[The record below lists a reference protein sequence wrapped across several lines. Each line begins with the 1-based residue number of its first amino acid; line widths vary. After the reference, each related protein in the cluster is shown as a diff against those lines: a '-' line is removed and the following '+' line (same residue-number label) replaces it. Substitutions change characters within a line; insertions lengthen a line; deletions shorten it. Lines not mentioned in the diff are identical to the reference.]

1 MKTTINVKIQTGFF
15 ERSDFKMKITA
26 DSLTFKPTAKDRVEI
41 SISAASV
48 KAVTFYETK
57 LKMEIQSDVLTDA
70 YFANESDW
78 LDAMKA
84 LKEKTGVKIICEI
97 N

>member
-15 ERSDFKMKITA
+15 KRTDFKLKVTA
-26 DSLTFKPTAKDRVEI
+26 KSLTFKPTAKDRSEI

-48 KAVTFYETK
+48 KSVTFYEKK
-57 LKMEIQSDVLTDA
+57 LKMEIQAAVLTDA

-78 LDAMKA
+78 LAAMKA
-84 LKEKTGVKIICEI
+84 MKENIAAKIICEI

>member
-1 MKTTINVKIQTGFF
+1 VRTAINVKIQTGFF
-15 ERSDFKMKITA
+15 ERTDFKLKITA
-26 DSLTFKPTAKDRVEI
+26 ESLALKPTAKDRDEI

-48 KAVTFYETK
+48 KSVTFYGMK
-57 LKMEIQSDVLTDA
+57 LKMEIQTDVLTDA

-84 LKEKTGVKIICEI
+84 MKEKIAAKIICEI